1 MKPLLKEELKKV
13 TEAHPEGLTS
23 QQIVSFFKMRGVRM
37 SEATFRKYVQMG
49 LLPRSR
55 RIGRKGRHKGSR
67 GIYPPKVL
75 ERIAY
80 IRALMDEGYT
90 MEEIQNGVM
99 RFRGRIDDVE
109 RSVKELFV
117 EFEKE
122 IDSPRFE
129 TELSRKRS
137 VANELDEAKK
147 TAKDLLSRLEGL
159 EKSLTETLPASTDD
173 SDELS
178 GALEHKYF

>member
-1 MKPLLKEELKKV
+1 MKPLLKEEV
-13 TEAHPEGLTS
+13 RRIAEAYPDGLTS
-23 QQIVSFFKMRGVRM
+23 AQIVAFFKANGVRM

-55 RIGRKGRHKGSR
+55 RVGRKGRHKGSR

-75 ERIAY
+75 ERIAC
-80 IRALMDEGYT
+80 IRALMEEGYT

-109 RSVKELFV
+109 RSVNELFA

-122 IDSPRFE
+122 MESPRFV
-129 TELSRKRS
+129 LDSPARKS
-137 VANELDEAKK
+137 VTVELDDARRA
-147 TAKDLLSRLEGL
+147 AKDLLDRLEGI
-159 EKSLTETLPASTDD
+159 EKTLTETLPASTDD
-173 SDELS
+173 SDDS
-178 GALEHKYF
+178 FGVLEHKYF